1 MNYKDPRVIIR
12 DEIDTLKEGLDYAA
26 SLGIPVTPDLMER
39 MAVSSH
45 IQADRNGY
53 RGPVDERVVDSPDN
67 GPEGE
72 PTREGGKQPKGP
84 TPGEGFDYKSQS
96 VPSEK
101 QKEKIGYMVEAAIKI
116 IMDVSGKTE
125 NAARK
130 VVMSTISNSFRE
142 EWERDPNLT
151 SFRGMN
157 SGECS
162 WTIDFIKMTWELK

>member
-1 MNYKDPRVIIR
+1 MVDYKDPRVIIR

-26 SLGIPVTPDLMER
+26 SLGIPVTPELMEK

-53 RGPVDERVVDSPDN
+53 RGPVDEHPTDEGSAIL
-67 GPEGE
+67 EGE
-72 PTREGGKQPKGP
+72 PAREAGKQPKGP

-101 QKEKIGYMVEAAIKI
+101 QKEKIGYMIEAAIKVVI
-116 IMDVSGKTE
+116 DVSGKTE
-125 NAARK
+125 NASRK
-130 VVMSTISNSFRE
+130 AVMTAISNAFAE
-142 EWERDPNLT
+142 EWGRDPNLT

-162 WTIDFIKMTWELK
+162 WTIDFIKMTW